1 MIRIATMQ
9 KMKKIASPM
18 KMYGKL
24 LLTNASKRD
33 PIVRGRINTT
43 PRRIRLS
50 EMIALRLIFL
60 PNVQAQPRPKGVGCS
75 AWLGLYLSSIGNN
88 ERNAFH
94 SYIYRCCSILS
105 EYC

>member
-1 MIRIATMQ
+1 MQ

-24 LLTNASKRD
+24 LVTNASKRD

-50 EMIALRLIFL
+50 EMIELRLICF
-60 PNVQAQPRPKGVGCS
+60 PNVPDDLSLLASGSQPAQAGCVKEVPKG
-75 AWLGLYLSSIGNN
+75 W
-88 ERNAFH
+88 
-94 SYIYRCCSILS
+94 
-105 EYC
+105 

>member
-24 LLTNASKRD
+24 LVTNASKRD

-50 EMIALRLIFL
+50 EMIELRLICF
-60 PNVQAQPRPKGVGCS
+60 PNVQAQRRE
-75 AWLGLYLSSIGNN
+75 AFAAALGWALCIFIIGMRKNQL
-88 ERNAFH
+88 EHR
-94 SYIYRCCSILS
+94 
-105 EYC
+105 